1 MTLKAEQTAGQ
12 ANSIEA
18 FTKRRKAIAILLKKF
33 HIHRAEPH
41 LFWLFVY
48 MTAYKD
54 VPTPIKKATAYTV

>member
-33 HIHRAEPH
+33 HIHRAEH
-41 LFWLFVY
+41 IYFWLFVRIY
-48 MTAYKD
+48 D
-54 VPTPIKKATAYTV
+54 GI